1 MGLSGL
7 PSPNGEGVEVGQI
20 DGDNR
25 ALNLTLEH
33 LEQLNDCRFQ
43 LSATETTAYVRFNLL
58 CKQGVAGSN
67 PVTSTNLILALTI
80 VYAAFLVAVFVRD
93 FGTIGTTEGV
103 FAAGTA
109 NT

>member
-20 DGDNR
+20 DGDSR

-43 LSATETTAYVRFNLL
+43 LSATETMTYVRFNLL
-58 CKQGVAGSN
+58 CKQVVG
-67 PVTSTNLILALTI
+67 
-80 VYAAFLVAVFVRD
+80 
-93 FGTIGTTEGV
+93 
-103 FAAGTA
+103 
-109 NT
+109 

>member
-58 CKQGVAGSN
+58 CKQVVKS
-67 PVTSTNLILALTI
+67 PLE
-80 VYAAFLVAVFVRD
+80 AVFSGP
-93 FGTIGTTEGV
+93 FENPTELSSLKNLCLKPKRRCV
-103 FAAGTA
+103 
-109 NT
+109 